1 MKVTAGISFAIPS
14 DRIAK
19 FLTDFL
25 HKRTKVT
32 GVKKRFIGVRMLT
45 LTPALIKELKKKN
58 SDFPDITTGI
68 YVHEVILNSPAYRSG
83 IQNGDVIVKVNG
95 IPLKTTNDLQEAVKN
110 EFPLLLEVRRGNE
123 DILFNIEPDL
133 IG

>member
-1 MKVTAGISFAIPS
+1 MSLVNIIYHTLRSLVPLEENISVSLLPLLKTFY
-14 DRIAK
+14 
-19 FLTDFL
+19 FLT
-25 HKRTKVT
+25 T
-32 GVKKRFIGVRMLT
+32 
-45 LTPALIKELKKKN
+45 
-58 SDFPDITTGI
+58 
-68 YVHEVILNSPAYRSG
+68 RSG